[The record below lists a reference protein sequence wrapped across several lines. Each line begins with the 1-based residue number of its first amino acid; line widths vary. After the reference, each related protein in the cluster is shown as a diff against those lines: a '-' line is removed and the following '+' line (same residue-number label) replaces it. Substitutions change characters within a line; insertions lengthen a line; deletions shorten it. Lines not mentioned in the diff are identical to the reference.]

1 MRVLL
6 ALDGSEHSLK
16 VVDELLARPWSK
28 ETSFRL
34 LHVVDL
40 RPLYRVPV
48 LIEEQKRAAQA
59 MLQKAADKI
68 AAAGREVSSEV
79 LLGPPRRCIAEY
91 AKEWNA
97 DFILVGSHGQGALSR
112 LFLGSVAQGVLRAAH
127 CSVEIVRPSR
137 YHGTHAAPPL
147 MILLATDGSA
157 FAALAAESV
166 AKRPWPV
173 GTEIRITSVVQ
184 LLSPE
189 DQFSIG
195 SPSTIYPASLLEE
208 VLAEAHTHAQQ
219 AIATARQVLAA
230 AGLKVPAG
238 DSTPLG
244 DPRAVILDQAKA
256 CGADLIVLGSHGW
269 RGVDRV
275 LMGSVSEYV
284 AVHAPCSVEVI
295 RA

>member
-1 MRVLL
+1 M
-6 ALDGSEHSLK
+6 
-16 VVDELLARPWSK
+16 
-28 ETSFRL
+28 
-34 LHVVDL
+34 
-40 RPLYRVPV
+40 
-48 LIEEQKRAAQA
+48 
-59 MLQKAADKI
+59 
-68 AAAGREVSSEV
+68 

-137 YHGTHAAPPL
+137 YHGAHAAPPL
-147 MILLATDGSA
+147 IILLATDGSA
-157 FAALAAESV
+157 FASLAAESI
-166 AKRPWPV
+166 AKRTWPP
-173 GTEIRITSVVQ
+173 GTEVRIISVVQ
-184 LLSPE
+184 LLGPE
-189 DQFSIG
+189 DQFTIG
-195 SPSTIYPASLLEE
+195 SPSSIYPASLLEE

-219 AIATARQVLAA
+219 AIAQARHMLAA
-230 AGLKVPAG
+230 AALEVLGG
-238 DSTPLG
+238 ESTPLG
-244 DPRAVILDQAKA
+244 DPRTVIIDQAKA

-284 AVHAPCSVEVI
+284 AVHAPCSAEVI